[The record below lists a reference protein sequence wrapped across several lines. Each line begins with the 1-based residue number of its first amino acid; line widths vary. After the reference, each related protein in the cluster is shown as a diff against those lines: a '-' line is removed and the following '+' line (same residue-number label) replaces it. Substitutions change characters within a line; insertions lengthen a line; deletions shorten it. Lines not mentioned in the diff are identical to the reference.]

1 MMTLKKLPSV
11 EALAKTLLLSPDLV
25 LGGDSI
31 HDDLGDDHFPG
42 VLGNDPL
49 LDVVH
54 YKTPD

>member
-1 MMTLKKLPSV
+1 MES
-11 EALAKTLLLSPDLV
+11 LAKTLLLSPDLV

-31 HDDLGDDHFPG
+31 HDVLGDDHFRG

-54 YKTPD
+54 HETPD